1 MIAPDDPRR
10 GGTKAERRPPPG
22 KARPSSFGHKDKLV
36 AVVASEVNGI
46 PETARALRIS
56 QKALQSWRDE
66 AVLLPYVEATRN
78 QIMGDAATV
87 AEKAWA
93 ELLMRL
99 QNEAEKFS
107 TRDLVVV
114 AAEATNKMQLLS
126 GGATSRTETKDV
138 TDHFD
143 EAQTQEIVN
152 AARRYLERN
161 GPGARSA
168 LAQGPR
174 LEIPATTEPDPA

>member
-10 GGTKAERRPPPG
+10 NGNRRPKG
-22 KARPSSFGHKDKLV
+22 FSHKDKLV
-36 AVVASEVNGI
+36 AVVASEVNGVT
-46 PETARALRIS
+46 ETARALRVT
-56 QKALQSWRDE
+56 KATLQSWRDE

-126 GGATSRTETKDV
+126 GGATSRTETQNI
-138 TDHFD
+138 TDHFSEED
-143 EAQTQEIVN
+143 TQEVVN

-168 LAQGPR
+168 LAQGPG
-174 LEIPATTEPDPA
+174 LALPATTEPDPA